1 MNFDLHH
8 VRLFSPCPRG
18 LERALAEELAE
29 LGAKEI
35 APLEGGVA
43 YGGDRAVC
51 YRVNLSSRIASRVL
65 WQIAEVAYRD
75 EQDVYEA
82 AYDVPW
88 HAWFALQCKIRVNV
102 AATRCPLKSL
112 DYVTLRIKDAICDRF
127 RAEQGGRPDV
137 DTRAPDVRIH
147 AFLDARHLTLYL
159 DTSGEP
165 LFKRGLRTV
174 TGEAPVREN
183 LAAGILRLI
192 GWTPDVPLLDPM
204 CGSGTFLLEA
214 AQIALNVPAGL
225 RRSFAFEKL
234 AFHDRGAWQRV
245 RREAESRIRRTLPA
259 PIHGADV
266 DAAAVR
272 AAAANL
278 RSAGLSTAVR
288 LTQADVLEL
297 APPQPPGLLVTNPP
311 YAMRLGERDALAA
324 FYPRLGDAL
333 KARFAGWTAYLLT
346 ADLRLPQLIRL
357 TPSRRIPLFNG
368 ALECRL
374 FEFRIVK
381 GKMRKT

>member
-1 MNFDLHH
+1 EGYMGEPPRHCYAIPTKDE
-8 VRLFSPCPRG
+8 RL
-18 LERALAEELAE
+18 
-29 LGAKEI
+29 
-35 APLEGGVA
+35 
-43 YGGDRAVC
+43 AV
-51 YRVNLSSRIASRVL
+51 L
-65 WQIAEVAYRD
+65 
-75 EQDVYEA
+75 
-82 AYDVPW
+82 
-88 HAWFALQCKIRVNV
+88 
-102 AATRCPLKSL
+102 SL
-112 DYVTLRIKDAICDRF
+112 DKI
-127 RAEQGGRPDV
+127 
-137 DTRAPDVRIH
+137 
-147 AFLDARHLTLYL
+147 
-159 DTSGEP
+159 
-165 LFKRGLRTV
+165 
-174 TGEAPVREN
+174 
-183 LAAGILRLI
+183 
-192 GWTPDVPLLDPM
+192 
-204 CGSGTFLLEA
+204 
-214 AQIALNVPAGL
+214 
-225 RRSFAFEKL
+225 
-234 AFHDRGAWQRV
+234 
-245 RREAESRIRRTLPA
+245 
-259 PIHGADV
+259 
-266 DAAAVR
+266 AAAVR